1 MNLIIY
7 PNIESSIS
15 KNSYGIKQISGE
27 IYNKLMNN
35 PIHNKS
41 HNVVLKEKIEKE
53 FDIKLESTL
62 DEINVIFMSL
72 NIFQLEEYLKLYDE
86 EPDNLKPISEFI
98 STITYYQIDPNTF
111 NIKHKYDTLISE
123 LSNFWINPTNC
134 DYSLTDEFNTRQIN
148 NKLSK
153 YKLSKIS
160 KLNNIDILT
169 FYQQLPTEYMKY
181 KFISNMLCSRI
192 YCHLILNSDFLK
204 ISKPI
209 FDKYKIVFKYL
220 LGYSW
225 ITLKNEE
232 YYNYKINDND
242 RIVFDINT
250 VNLLPIYP
258 FTFDDINLN
267 PYACVLVDN
276 QIINFKKNYL
286 SMEMMKNY
294 EKYYGVCDS
303 KEFSNRL
310 NLFVNSS
317 NVPGILENI
326 DWTCCAITGNAII
339 ACAMKYNPLIDMYKD
354 TLNTELSE
362 IDLINYFDYYYKN
375 STIEL
380 ICNKESI
387 IDYIDVIQTFVN
399 KFPQEKTK
407 ISNIHTG
414 TIMLSDEIIQN
425 QITKIRKKLSNKKIN
440 LEYVKSNYS
449 LEQIKKYFYDKY
461 YIPWKLEQL
470 ENITKMNKQD
480 LELFKE
486 YLKLVPLEDFKIINL
501 NLNLEM
507 NMEQN
512 DFSKYFYFET
522 INTNK
527 LVCKLSENIKFK
539 IESKG
544 IKTFEI
550 FKSTNTNFFSII
562 PEMNLGYVNAF
573 WNGYTVKCLPSFIT
587 LMMLQLATDYK
598 YLTSDYKYLTSEY
611 EYNPM
616 EIIHEYRSRGFGIIL
631 NNNEKLDMINY
642 YDNNKWTNIF
652 DINLKDK
659 KTFENIFGVKKS
671 SHNIFIQF
679 NDDINNIEH
688 ETSSTFEE
696 CFNSMINSNN
706 INQIDITKLCKL
718 KAINSDGK
726 IIPLDKQIIDIGWNL
741 LN

>member
-326 DWTCCAITGNAII
+326 D
-339 ACAMKYNPLIDMYKD
+339 
-354 TLNTELSE
+354 
-362 IDLINYFDYYYKN
+362 
-375 STIEL
+375 
-380 ICNKESI
+380 
-387 IDYIDVIQTFVN
+387 
-399 KFPQEKTK
+399 
-407 ISNIHTG
+407 
-414 TIMLSDEIIQN
+414 
-425 QITKIRKKLSNKKIN
+425 
-440 LEYVKSNYS
+440 
-449 LEQIKKYFYDKY
+449 
-461 YIPWKLEQL
+461 
-470 ENITKMNKQD
+470 
-480 LELFKE
+480 
-486 YLKLVPLEDFKIINL
+486 
-501 NLNLEM
+501 
-507 NMEQN
+507 
-512 DFSKYFYFET
+512 
-522 INTNK
+522 
-527 LVCKLSENIKFK
+527 
-539 IESKG
+539 
-544 IKTFEI
+544 
-550 FKSTNTNFFSII
+550 
-562 PEMNLGYVNAF
+562 
-573 WNGYTVKCLPSFIT
+573 
-587 LMMLQLATDYK
+587 
-598 YLTSDYKYLTSEY
+598 
-611 EYNPM
+611 
-616 EIIHEYRSRGFGIIL
+616 
-631 NNNEKLDMINY
+631 
-642 YDNNKWTNIF
+642 
-652 DINLKDK
+652 
-659 KTFENIFGVKKS
+659 
-671 SHNIFIQF
+671 
-679 NDDINNIEH
+679 
-688 ETSSTFEE
+688 
-696 CFNSMINSNN
+696 
-706 INQIDITKLCKL
+706 
-718 KAINSDGK
+718 
-726 IIPLDKQIIDIGWNL
+726 
-741 LN
+741 